1 MALPTTV
8 PRVSIDAAVRSKPF
22 LSSAGNV
29 YIITRIGSD
38 TDAIGVVKATDPTD
52 SFSDLEVDFDLVT
65 GSIIRGLDAI
75 QVGDKIHVA
84 AVVASTAIN
93 TVLTYSVFDMETDSW
108 EISGESVVGPYE
120 CLAVNDCGNCGIGV
134 RSDGDVIIV
143 YNSEV
148 VANMGSDRQR
158 VSYARREGGSWT
170 VDVSIDEAGAVQW
183 ICQGLVVGA
192 SDRMH
197 FFLTDTLTSDAYQR
211 TLTSANALETFPS
224 AYNSDVFGDIQNFH
238 TGTSYVSGGTMV
250 RMPITPSTV
259 GDVDST
265 KCDSADAPTMS
276 QDSDISGSTVI
287 SNSIKLASSFT
298 ADGTTLWHTFRSVG
312 DIYVQFNEDDGGWSE
327 PELFEETSG
336 SGIRT
341 NLYTRDGAIVIGMSY
356 GNTYHE
362 YVIDEGSTTTD
373 ADFDMDAAAALTWN
387 ATSTATAALDSDAA
401 ASLTWN
407 GQSTAASDLT
417 STALASI
424 TWGSAGL
431 WAVAFDMDTTA
442 TLSWEGDE
450 IVSTIEAAAFE
461 VDAVAAL
468 TWVGEGI
475 HSASWSA
482 ASTASLTW
490 NGTATAAGYI
500 DTDIDAFATLR
511 MEGAGE
517 AASALSTT
525 ALANLT
531 WDGASLAHAM
541 FLVWPA
547 NATLNWNGAAIAV
560 SEASFD
566 MDAAADLTWNGTS
579 VVAAS
584 WSAAAGI
591 VAGAAAGAAI
601 ASADLQVTTL
611 ASLTWNGITTAG
623 AAFDAD
629 ALADLTWNSVEI
641 FSAAFDSDAA
651 ASLTWTGASIATI
664 NSAFSMAAASSVTWN
679 GAVVMAGAWHSSAS
693 SFGFGDP
700 PIWESG
706 PAEAA
711 LQAAAQATQSWSGA
725 QDAGAAWSA
734 TAAATVTM
742 AGVEVAAASWTIAAA
757 ATIDWEGQEVGEA
770 SSFGIDAAASV
781 TFGGEDAT
789 PAAAF
794 DPITRDGWRVN
805 AELARELEEADE
817 EDIILMLTAAVAYM
831 EQADAY

>member
-8 PRVSIDAAVRSKPF
+8 PLVSIDAATRSKPF

-29 YIITRIGSD
+29 YIVSRVGSD
-38 TDAIGVVKATDPTD
+38 TDAMGVVKATDPTD
-52 SFSDLEVDFDLVT
+52 SFSDLEVNINPDEGRV
-65 GSIIRGLDAI
+65 IRGLDAI

-84 AVVASTAIN
+84 TVTAATAI
-93 TVLTYSVFDMETDSW
+93 TTRLTYSVFDMETDSW
-108 EISGESVVGPYE
+108 EISGESVVGFYE

-148 VANMGSDRQR
+148 VANMGQDRQR

-276 QDSDISGSTVI
+276 QDSDISGATVI
-287 SNSIKLASSFT
+287 SNSIGFASSFA
-298 ADGTTLWHTFRSVG
+298 ADGTTLWHAFRSVG
-312 DIYVQFNEDDGGWSE
+312 DVYVQSNEDDGGWSE

-341 NLYTRDGAIVIGMSY
+341 NLYTRDGAVVLAMVHTSLY
-356 GNTYHE
+356 NE
-362 YVIDEGSTTTD
+362 YVIDAGSETTD
-373 ADFDMDAAAALTWN
+373 ADFDMDAAASLTWN
-387 ATSTATAALDSDAA
+387 ATSTATANLDSDAA
-401 ASLTWN
+401 AALTWN
-407 GQSTAASDLT
+407 A
-417 STALASI
+417 
-424 TWGSAGL
+424 
-431 WAVAFDMDTTA
+431 TA
-442 TLSWEGDE
+442 TASSDW
-450 IVSTIEAAAFE
+450 SSAAA
-461 VDAVAAL
+461 AAL
-468 TWVGEGI
+468 TWAGAEVLAASATDWESTAAATLTWASQAI
-475 HSASWSA
+475 QSASWSA
-482 ASTASLTW
+482 ASAAAVTW
-490 NGTATAAGYI
+490 NGIATASA
-500 DTDIDAFATLR
+500 DLDSDAAADLQWNATST
-511 MEGAGE
+511 AS
-517 AASALSTT
+517 SALSST
-525 ALANLT
+525 ALASLT
-531 WDGASLAHAM
+531 WDGASLAYAM
-541 FLVWPA
+541 FLIWPA

-584 WSAAAGI
+584 WEAASTATVTWDGE
-591 VAGAAAGAAI
+591 AT

-611 ASLTWNGITTAG
+611 ASLTWNGISTAG
-623 AAFDAD
+623 SAFDAD
-629 ALADLTWNSVEI
+629 ALASLTWNGTEI
-641 FSAAFDSDAA
+641 TSAAFDSDAA

-679 GAVVMAGAWHSSAS
+679 GAVVL
-693 SFGFGDP
+693 
-700 PIWESG
+700 
-706 PAEAA
+706 AA
-711 LQAAAQATQSWSGA
+711 DWDSDAAASLQVTGAATAASPWSAAAAGTLTWNGISE
-725 QDAGAAWSA
+725 AGAAWSA
-734 TAAATVTM
+734 AATAILTM

-757 ATIDWEGQEVGEA
+757 ATITWTGQEVGGSGPFDMA
-770 SSFGIDAAASV
+770 AAASV

-789 PAAAF
+789 PAVAL

-805 AELARELEEADE
+805 ADLARELEEEDE

-831 EQADAY
+831 EQNCDHY